1 MNHQVVCTA
10 DGLLP
15 VGYKIQGYSTIHS
28 HKGTWK
34 DWLSK
39 TIGMKQDFWKSLEF
53 SKINWGRSSELE
65 WCTVYFSLVSPMNL
79 TNHFRFFYWLLHSSE
94 ATWLSSHIRP
104 ICRTC
109 DRPRLSTH
117 HTTHPLNGHHSP
129 QPANVL
135 RSLHADTPHL
145 THRIDSPQTILA
157 THLKSQVKGYYQLDD
172 TCDIFQPLITGSHFP
187 IMSLWLVYQVRTA
200 HQY

>member
-65 WCTVYFSLVSPMNL
+65 WCTVYFSLISPMNL
-79 TNHFRFFYWLLHSSE
+79 TNHFNFFLLTSKLFWGHLVVIVHSANLPHLRSSTFVHSPHNPSAERSPLTTAGQRSSLTPCRHTASDSSHRLTTDYTCHSSE
-94 ATWLSSHIRP
+94 KPS
-104 ICRTC
+104 
-109 DRPRLSTH
+109 
-117 HTTHPLNGHHSP
+117 
-129 QPANVL
+129 
-135 RSLHADTPHL
+135 
-145 THRIDSPQTILA
+145 
-157 THLKSQVKGYYQLDD
+157 
-172 TCDIFQPLITGSHFP
+172 
-187 IMSLWLVYQVRTA
+187 
-200 HQY
+200 